1 MNQALDEYDYY
12 GQVRGM
18 EKDKKQAKREVWG
31 SQGLVSNGV
40 TIRVDF
46 KVRRNLVKM
55 SERSE
60 GERKWAEPFLSLD
73 PGEQEK
79 QPAWNRVSG

>member
-1 MNQALDEYDYY
+1 MGEYGYC

-18 EKDKKQAKREVWG
+18 GKDKKQAKREVRG
-31 SQGLVSNGV
+31 PQGLVSKGV

-46 KVRRNLVKM
+46 KARRTLGRM

-60 GERKWAEPFLSLD
+60 EEWKWAEPFLSLG
-73 PGEQEK
+73 PGEQEE